1 MKLFQI
7 IRKVEE
13 FYPKH
18 LAMDWDKIGLQ
29 LGDENKEVTSILTA
43 LEITNEVIEEAKE
56 KKVDLI
62 IAHHPLIFNPISEL
76 SYKDAQNKK
85 IIELINSD
93 IAVYVAHTNIDVAYG
108 GLNDW
113 LCEVLNIQKVRL
125 FEKTSAVSLY
135 SLEVEVDVNN
145 VETILEVLPKL
156 GLGINRKGNENYL
169 MSPRIKRFKNK
180 TSNNSIEKDTVII
193 ETVSTKDQILLFKQ
207 YSKALKKQKN
217 ISLNIKIFKLEDQEI
232 SYGLGRVGY
241 VKPQTLECLST
252 VISKTFNQRD
262 IKIVGSREKI
272 IKKVAILGGSG
283 GDYNLIKKAKEMG
296 CDAYITGDVNFH
308 QAQYAKDL
316 GISIIDASHYIEII
330 FNDGMC
336 KFLKLLDGIK
346 VFSSEVD
353 SNPFEVL

>member
-7 IRKVEE
+7 VNKIEE

-29 LGDENKEVTSILTA
+29 LGKKDKEVKSILTA
-43 LEITNEVIEEAKE
+43 LEITDEVIQEAKE

-62 IAHHPLIFNPISEL
+62 IAHHPLIFNSISNL
-76 SYKDAQNKK
+76 NYDDPLNKK
-85 IIELINSD
+85 IIELISLD
-93 IAVYVAHTNIDVAYG
+93 IAVYVVHTNIDVAYG

-113 LCEVLNIQKVRL
+113 LCEVLKIQKTKI
-125 FEKTSAVSLY
+125 FDKTKSLGLY
-135 SLEVEVDVNN
+135 SLEVEVDVKF
-145 VETILEVLPKL
+145 VEIILEVLPKL
-156 GLGINRKGNENYL
+156 GLGINKKGNENYL
-169 MSPRIKRFKNK
+169 MSPKIKRFKNK
-180 TSNNSIEKDTVII
+180 KVNKSIEKDTVII
-193 ETVSTKDQILLFKQ
+193 EMIATKDQIVLFKQ

-217 ISLNIKIFKLEDQEI
+217 ISLNIKVFKLEGQEI
-232 SYGLGRVGY
+232 SYGLGRVGF
-241 VKPQTLECLST
+241 VKPQTLESLSSS
-252 VISKTFNQRD
+252 ISKTFNQKD

-283 GDYNLIKKAKEMG
+283 GDYKLIQKAKDMG

>member
-7 IRKVEE
+7 INKVEE

-18 LAMDWDKIGLQ
+18 LAMDWDNIGLQ
-29 LGDENKEVTSILTA
+29 LGDKNKEIKSILTA
-43 LEITNEVIEEAKE
+43 LEITSDVIQEAKE

-62 IAHHPLIFNPISEL
+62 IAHHPLIFNPI
-76 SYKDAQNKK
+76 KDLNYNDPQNKK
-85 IIELINSD
+85 IIDLISSD
-93 IAVYVAHTNIDVAYG
+93 IAVYVAHTNIDIAYG

-113 LCEVLNIQKVRL
+113 LCEVLQIQKVKL
-125 FEKTSAVSLY
+125 FEKTSSLSLY

-145 VETILEVLPKL
+145 TEIILEVLPKL

-169 MSPRIKRFKNK
+169 MSPRIKRFKNRK
-180 TSNNSIEKDTVII
+180 SNKSIEKDTVII
-193 ETVSTKDQILLFKQ
+193 ETVATKDQILLFKK
-207 YSKALKKQKN
+207 YSKALKIQKN
-217 ISLNIKIFKLEDQEI
+217 ISLNIKIFKLEGQEI

-241 VKPQTLECLST
+241 VKPQTLECLSNY
-252 VISKTFNQRD
+252 INKTFNQQD

-272 IKKVAILGGSG
+272 IKKVAIVGGSG
-283 GDYNLIKKAKEMG
+283 GDYALIKKAKDMG
-296 CDAYITGDVNFH
+296 CDAYITGDISYH

-316 GISIIDASHYIEII
+316 NISMIDASHYIEII
-330 FNDGMC
+330 FNDGMS